1 MSLVTELRKVR
12 LSEKEIVSLGKA
24 ISGGFGFWGH
34 EIRRTKKKD
43 IADRA
48 WVKALREKGLKDV
61 DIALFGDW
69 RIARH
74 IGDRLTWDDITSVE
88 KAVEAIKKDARH
100 ESVSV
105 IRNVNKDE
113 YDNSRKLLSWVKRNK
128 PKVLEKV
135 K

>member
-128 PKVLEKV
+128 PKVWEKV